1 MLDVNGTL
9 SEVETEPHQTLLD
22 TLREEL
28 GLTGSKKGCNEG
40 ECGSCTVLLDGQPVN
55 SCLVLIGD
63 ARGKS
68 ILTVEGIGTDGAP
81 HPVQSAFVELGAAQC
96 GYCTPGFV
104 VSAYALLQEQPSPTD
119 EQIRFYLAGNICRCT
134 GFNKIEAAV
143 REAARQLSAGRG

>member
-1 MLDVNGTL
+1 MAHRTL
-9 SEVETEPHQTLLD
+9 S
-22 TLREEL
+22 R
-28 GLTGSKKGCNEG
+28 
-40 ECGSCTVLLDGQPVN
+40 VL
-55 SCLVLIGD
+55 S
-63 ARGKS
+63 
-68 ILTVEGIGTDGAP
+68 
-81 HPVQSAFVELGAAQC
+81 VELGAAQC